1 MVVDT
6 ASPGRKNWLFWAA
19 LPLALFFLYLALR
32 GLDWAAFWKILSEG
46 RYAILFLTVPIAS
59 LNYLL
64 RALRWRIFLQAE
76 KPVSLPAV
84 FWANMIGYTGNAY
97 LPARAGE
104 VFRSVALGRKTGLG
118 ASFVLATALS
128 ERLLDVVALVL
139 IGSLALLSQGQIS
152 GVLANAVWTMAAA
165 GVLGLAVFLL
175 APSQEKLIHWI
186 LGKLPLP
193 AVLAEKIGKF
203 VSRFLVGMRSL
214 QSVRRMAAFI
224 ALTIVIWV
232 VDGSTAVLGVQI
244 ISQSINLAQGLI
256 LLSALGLSSAIPSTP
271 GYVGVFQFVAVSVL
285 VPFGFSQSEA
295 VAYILISQM
304 VNYLVVTFWGVIGA
318 FKMR

>member
-1 MVVDT
+1 M
-6 ASPGRKNWLFWAA
+6 
-19 LPLALFFLYLALR
+19 
-32 GLDWAAFWKILSEG
+32 
-46 RYAILFLTVPIAS
+46 
-59 LNYLL
+59 
-64 RALRWRIFLQAE
+64 
-76 KPVSLPAV
+76 
-84 FWANMIGYTGNAY
+84 
-97 LPARAGE
+97 
-104 VFRSVALGRKTGLG
+104 
-118 ASFVLATALS
+118 
-128 ERLLDVVALVL
+128 L